1 MFLELTDGW
10 YSIKGKMDG
19 ALLEMVE
26 RKQIVVGQ
34 KLCISGAELG
44 GSEEACSPLEVSGF

>member
-44 GSEEACSPLEVSGF
+44 GSEEACSPLEVRGF